1 VRLRVLGSA
10 AGGGFPQ
17 WNCACANC
25 RDVRAG
31 DPRLEPRTQ
40 DSVAVTGD
48 GDGWILL
55 NASPDIRQQIEA
67 SPDLHPRH
75 GRDTP
80 IRGIILTN
88 GDLDHVLGL
97 FSLRE
102 STPLVVWATEAVEAG
117 LLGNTIWRTMERF
130 PGQVTWRRLEL
141 GREVEIGA
149 GLGLSARPMAGKLPI
164 HLEGRRTASA
174 EDNVGLWLRAGA
186 RTAAYVPGTRSIEGL
201 ERTDV
206 LLLDGTFFESDELPR
221 LGLAQKRAEDMGH
234 VPVSQTFS
242 ARAAGR
248 RIYTH
253 INNTNPML
261 RQGSPEQTRVL
272 NAGWEIARDGL
283 EITL

>member
-1 VRLRVLGSA
+1 MKLRVLGSA

-31 DPRLEPRTQ
+31 DPRLLSRTQ
-40 DSVAVTGD
+40 DSVAASGD

-55 NASPDIRQQIEA
+55 NASPDLRTQIENTRE
-67 SPDLHPRH
+67 LQPRH

-102 STPLVVWATEAVEAG
+102 STPLTLWATEPVESG
-117 LLGNTIWRTMERF
+117 LRSNTIWRTLERF

-141 GREVEIGA
+141 GREVEVGA
-149 GLGLSARPMAGKLPI
+149 GLCVTARPMAGKLPI
-164 HLEGRRTASA
+164 HLEGRARPSPG
-174 EDNVGLWLRAGA
+174 DNVGLWLRKGKT
-186 RTAAYVPGTRSIEGL
+186 TAAYVPGARSVDGL
-201 ERTDV
+201 ERADV
-206 LLLDGTFFESDELPR
+206 LLFDGTFFEEDELPK
-221 LGLAQKRAEDMGH
+221 LGLGTKRADEMGH
-234 VPVSQTFS
+234 VPVSRSLTM
-242 ARAAGR
+242 RNGR

-253 INNTNPML
+253 INNSNPML
-261 RQGSPEQTRVL
+261 RKGSPEEARVL
-272 NAGWEIARDGL
+272 AAGWQIAHDGMEIAL
-283 EITL
+283 

>member
-1 VRLRVLGSA
+1 MKLRVLGSA

-31 DPRLEPRTQ
+31 DPRLLARTQ
-40 DSVAVTGD
+40 DSVAASGD

-55 NASPDIRQQIEA
+55 NASPDLRAQIEA
-67 SPDLHPRH
+67 HRELHPRH

-102 STPLVVWATEAVEAG
+102 STPLTIWATEAVEAG
-117 LLGNTIWRTMERF
+117 LRGNTIWRTLERF

-141 GREVEIGA
+141 GREAEVGA
-149 GLGLSARPMAGKLPI
+149 GLCVTARPMAGKLPI
-164 HLEGRRTASA
+164 HLEGRAMPSSG
-174 EDNVGLWLRAGA
+174 DNVGLWLRKGKNV
-186 RTAAYVPGTRSIEGL
+186 AAYVPGAKSTDGL
-201 ERTDV
+201 ERADV
-206 LLLDGTFFESDELPR
+206 LLFDGTFFEDDELLR
-221 LGLAQKRAEDMGH
+221 FGLGTKRADEMGH
-234 VPVSQTFS
+234 VPVSRS
-242 ARAAGR
+242 LALRNGR

-253 INNTNPML
+253 INNSNPML
-261 RQGSPEQTRVL
+261 RKGSPEEARVL
-272 NAGWEIARDGL
+272 AAGWEIAHDGL